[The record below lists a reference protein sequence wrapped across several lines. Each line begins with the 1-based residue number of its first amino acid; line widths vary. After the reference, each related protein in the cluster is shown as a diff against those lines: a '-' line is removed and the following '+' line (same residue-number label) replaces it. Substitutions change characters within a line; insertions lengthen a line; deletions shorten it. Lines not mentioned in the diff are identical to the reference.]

1 MKKLLPL
8 AACIILGAST
18 YLSAQTP
25 EAFKYQASLRNSQG
39 EIITDRLVSIRVSIL
54 TGSDAQSGTEM
65 YSEIHTVSTNKLGL
79 VNFEIGHG
87 KTVSGNFAAINWENS
102 KNFVRIEMDEN
113 GGNNYKVLG
122 ISQLLSV
129 PYSLH
134 AKMASDVMPGSITIQ
149 NEIAARQAAD
159 KDLQAQINMMR
170 GLLESGSKGGSLDN
184 ILGIPQDLEALRN
197 RYMADSS
204 AKNTRINNNLTRFTN
219 DSVAVRNLITTE
231 TNRATDAENNLQ
243 TQVTNLSNSSAS
255 ALAAEVSRAQA
266 AEADLQAQI
275 SAEAARAQST
285 ENTISTN
292 LAGETARAQAAEAAL
307 TGRADAIEAAHAS
320 TNAAQ
325 AATNS
330 SLQNAIATEAARAQ
344 AAEQANA
351 ANLTAETARATTAEQ
366 TLATEIATASS
377 NAAAATTGVQNNL
390 NAEVARAQAAEQQN
404 ATAIANEAARAINA
418 ESDLQNAITSE
429 AQMARA
435 AEAALSSRVNTLEA
449 TATAQTGINADLQ
462 NAISVETSRATAA
475 EQVNAAAITA
485 ETARA
490 QAAEATLASDIS
502 AAQSAITSET
512 ARAQAAEA
520 TLASDI
526 SAAQSAIAAETARAQ
541 AAEATLASDIS
552 AAQSAIT
559 SETAR
564 AQAAEATLASDI
576 SAAQSA
582 IAAETARAQAAEQAN
597 AAAITNEAATARAAE
612 QQNAS
617 DIAAEA
623 GRAQAAESG
632 LNTRVSA
639 LEAATTAQAGTN
651 SNIQNAIAAE
661 TNRAQAAEQA
671 NATAITAEANRAQN
685 AENGIQTQV
694 TNNLTRFIN
703 DSTAKNA
710 AIASKWG
717 NTGNAGTNP
726 STNFIG
732 TTDNVDFVAKTNNA
746 ERLRITSSGQ
756 VEINTT
762 TGSLLLPRLT
772 TAQRDALT
780 AAPGMVIFNTT
791 TGKFQGYGNGSGTGS
806 GVETLDQNYQGT
818 YSNLSANTAAQS
830 FTAGVTGSLTKVAIY
845 TTQASSGNSSYTL
858 NIRSGSGQTGS
869 ILGSQS
875 VTLNNTTGEQSFSI
889 SGVSITAGSQY
900 TIEFVRTSGNYPYI
914 NYVYNSTY
922 SGGQMYLNNN
932 GYNYYQYDIPFKTF
946 VTTGG
951 GSNSETTGWQD
962 MPGASAGA
970 LAASETGLQTQIN
983 TNLARF
989 RNDST
994 AVRGLITSE
1003 TNRAVGIENGLRT
1016 DVNSAASVANSANNL
1031 ANTANNNANS
1041 AYNMASSA
1049 QSQASSAQSQASSAQ
1064 SQASSAQSQ
1073 ASSAYNMASSAQS
1086 QASSAYN
1093 MASSAQ
1099 SQASSAYNMASS
1111 AQSQASSA
1119 YNTAGSALN
1128 SANNATSVNNTQAS
1142 DIANL
1147 QAQVGSGT
1155 VDSRIAASAASIW
1168 SKAGNAAS
1176 SADFIGT
1183 TNAQDFVTKT
1193 NNAERIRVTSAG
1205 KVKISGP
1212 VEVNTTSGGFIL
1224 PRITTAQRD
1233 ALAAEAGMTVYN
1245 TTLSKFQGYV
1255 SSQGTQAL
1263 DQSQTAWPYQN
1274 SFYNVGQT
1282 FVAGATGL
1290 LSKIEINIWSFS
1302 SAGAC
1307 TLKVYSGSGAN
1318 EANLL
1323 ATVTSTITSN
1333 GVKSFDLSGVNVES
1347 GNTYTFRVANS
1358 AACYILVAPGNSYS
1372 SGHWVDNNGNVDSS
1386 YDLKF
1391 ATYVTPVTGGWVDL
1405 H

>member
-541 AAEATLASDIS
+541 AAE
-552 AAQSAIT
+552 
-559 SETAR
+559 
-564 AQAAEATLASDI
+564 
-576 SAAQSA
+576 
-582 IAAETARAQAAEQAN
+582 QAN

-1064 SQASSAQSQ
+1064 SQASSA
-1073 ASSAYNMASSAQS
+1073 
-1086 QASSAYN
+1086 YN